1 MAKRK
6 QRRKY
11 SLNERKRYHDDIM
24 DKVYAKYTIQD
35 GVYNKTDYDKA
46 EKYILIHRLNVLIN
60 QTCMKG
66 NI

>member
-24 DKVYAKYTIQD
+24 YKVYAKYTI
-35 GVYNKTDYDKA
+35 
-46 EKYILIHRLNVLIN
+46 
-60 QTCMKG
+60 
-66 NI
+66 